1 MWHRPAAVTRRRGA
15 GPGSG
20 VRVVAPYDVAA
31 MADAPTDRPGDYA
44 PSALPSTTARVL
56 AFVSILVGGLC
67 GGLIGWAFVDLQCE
81 GDCTLAAGAAGL
93 VGAVGGAAGVAVVAV
108 LALRAMGEWRTIQ
121 HRRPGDGD

>member
-1 MWHRPAAVTRRRGA
+1 MP
-15 GPGSG
+15 
-20 VRVVAPYDVAA
+20 
-31 MADAPTDRPGDYA
+31 DAPSDSPAPTSGNGATAGARDDGYA

-81 GDCTLAAGAAGL
+81 GDCGTVAGASGL
-93 VGAVGGAAGVAVVAV
+93 FGAIVGAGGVAVVAV

-121 HRRPGDGD
+121 HRQDAKPD